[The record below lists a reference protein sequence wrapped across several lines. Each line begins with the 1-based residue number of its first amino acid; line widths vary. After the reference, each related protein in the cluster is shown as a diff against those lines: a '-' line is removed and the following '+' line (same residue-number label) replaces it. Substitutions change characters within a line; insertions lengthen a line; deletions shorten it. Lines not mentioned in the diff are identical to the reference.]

1 MAYLQL
7 SESEVLKAIL
17 DLLSRHP
24 LVCFAYRQSVGA
36 YKIGSRTIRYG
47 TPGAAD
53 ISGMLKDG
61 RRLEIEVKRPGIKTA
76 SMLQLKYLNIVNE
89 YNGVGI
95 LTSDVETVIQC
106 LGKKEA
112 QENMRRLIEN
122 QLK

>member
-1 MAYLQL
+1 MANLQL

-17 DLLSRHP
+17 ELLARHP
-24 LVCFAYRQSVGA
+24 AVCFAHRQTVGA
-36 YKIGSRTIRYG
+36 YKIGPRTIRYG
-47 TPGAAD
+47 MPGSAD

-61 RRLEIEVKRPGIKTA
+61 RRLEIEVKRAGVKTA
-76 SMLQLKYLNIVNE
+76 SVLQLKYLNKINK

-95 LTSDVETVIQC
+95 LASDVETVIQC

-112 QENMRRLIEN
+112 QENMRQLIEN